1 MASWQT
7 WSAAVP
13 LKAAPS
19 LGAWD
24 QLSCSSTGRGQG
36 TRVPE
41 SIVEL
46 CAGTKG
52 GTAISHASGAGR
64 DGLFP
69 APVAHGCARAVCL
82 LLPACPSLTPSPP
95 RSRAAACLA
104 ALALPWVQVLPR
116 AGAGEGR
123 QWPWSC
129 LSPSM
134 SPSPAAGQDSRQ
146 QPRQG
151 RHSPVALPALL
162 GTAVP
167 MTGPC
172 WPHPCA
178 PSVDQ
183 AGAKITGVPALLAAH
198 PSAPGMWPGLP
209 SPAPP
214 CQRQH
219 PTRPGLWLPAPG

>member
-7 WSAAVP
+7 CSAAVP
-13 LKAAPS
+13 LKADPS
-19 LGAWD
+19 LGARD

-69 APVAHGCARAVCL
+69 APVAHSCARAVCL

-151 RHSPVALPALL
+151 RRSPVALPALL

-178 PSVDQ
+178 PKSLV
-183 AGAKITGVPALLAAH
+183 
-198 PSAPGMWPGLP
+198 SLP
-209 SPAPP
+209 
-214 CQRQH
+214 C
-219 PTRPGLWLPAPG
+219 WLPIPVPLGCGQGCPVPLLPARGSTPPGRGSGCLRRAEP